1 MEEGAA
7 PPLPIGKPSYEGSL
21 YKRSEWLQQWRQRYF
36 KLYLGPSGPRLYF
49 CKDQE
54 SPPHG
59 AIDLRQCLT
68 VKSADD
74 KTGKKNSFEVSTSEQ
89 HFFMYA
95 NTAQEKDDVRINDN
109 YCSAATGARR
119 DFCGDILWEFFA
131 PPSFL
136 HSLFVF
142 LTAIVTH
149 TTPLLP
155 HH

>member
-1 MEEGAA
+1 MPGAAESERDLRVLPHPTPPHPALTMDEGAA

-49 CKDQE
+49 CKDAE

-95 NTAQEKDDVRINDN
+95 NTAQEKDDVRV
-109 YCSAATGARR
+109 CAAVCICTC
-119 DFCGDILWEFFA
+119 F
-131 PPSFL
+131 
-136 HSLFVF
+136 
-142 LTAIVTH
+142 
-149 TTPLLP
+149 
-155 HH
+155 

>member
-95 NTAQEKDDVRINDN
+95 NTAQEKDDVRST
-109 YCSAATGARR
+109 CLML
-119 DFCGDILWEFFA
+119 CILLWLLLAWQGLFV
-131 PPSFL
+131 PPSFFA
-136 HSLFVF
+136 LFF
-142 LTAIVTH
+142 F
-149 TTPLLP
+149 
-155 HH
+155 